1 MPFFASGMVHP
12 LRTCPDYMAVS
23 APLTLS
29 PVPTPF
35 SMSLVVRRFHRMQT
49 GIACSKPTRVIW
61 TRGPTSPREAKPCA
75 ETEGQRRVVGGD
87 DDGSGEIVIR
97 TLVLLPWNRTLGSF
111 STTSRA
117 VLVISFPTMFFFLIL
132 SSGHGGRS
140 ASSRCLRH
148 HAIWLPGNHLL
159 CHPAFFFPKTCP
171 ETTTPSVSVVCGLL
185 ILISHTRPPL
195 LNFLFTVTAV
205 PYGIAR
211 GMSPLPP
218 RLIRIAHLLGPPRAI
233 LLYSDP
239 AASPP
244 LMPRVHIM

>member
-1 MPFFASGMVHP
+1 
-12 LRTCPDYMAVS
+12 
-23 APLTLS
+23 
-29 PVPTPF
+29 
-35 SMSLVVRRFHRMQT
+35 MQKPK
-49 GIACSKPTRVIW
+49 GSKGGCER
-61 TRGPTSPREAKPCA
+61 A
-75 ETEGQRRVVGGD
+75 VGGD
-87 DDGSGEIVIR
+87 DGGSGEFVIR
-97 TLVLLPWNRTLGSF
+97 TLVLLPWNRTLGSC
-111 STTSRA
+111 STTSQT
-117 VLVISFPTMFFFLIL
+117 VLVISFPTMFFFLFL

-148 HAIWLPGNHLL
+148 HAIWLPGNHLP
-159 CHPAFFFPKTCP
+159 CHPAFFFFPKTCP

-218 RLIRIAHLLGPPRAI
+218 RLIRIAHLLGPPGAI
-233 LLYSDP
+233 LLYSDA

-244 LMPRVHIM
+244 LMPRVDIM